1 MLLTE
6 TCYYLENQVFG
17 GVSNRDMSL
26 IETCFY
32 LPLNGRISEFIF
44 EKGKK
49 KRRKYVK
56 RKRKKKGEKWK
67 RGMEKIKIET

>member
-1 MLLTE
+1 MYHIVASTN

-17 GVSNRDMSL
+17 GVSNWDMSL

-32 LPLNGRISEFIF
+32 SRLYGRISEFIF

-49 KRRKYVK
+49 KRKNIYKNKERKK
-56 RKRKKKGEKWK
+56 RKGENKD
-67 RGMEKIKIET
+67 

>member
-1 MLLTE
+1 MLLSE

-32 LPLNGRISEFIF
+32 SRLYGRISEFIF

-49 KRRKYVK
+49 KRRKYIK
-56 RKRKKKGEKWK
+56 IKKEK
-67 RGMEKIKIET
+67 RGKEKIKIET